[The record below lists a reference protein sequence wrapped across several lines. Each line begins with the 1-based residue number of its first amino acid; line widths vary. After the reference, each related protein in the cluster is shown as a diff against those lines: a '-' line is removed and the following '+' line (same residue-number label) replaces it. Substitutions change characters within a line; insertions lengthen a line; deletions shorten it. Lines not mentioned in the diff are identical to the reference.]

1 MLLFILDSLGNSE
14 MLLILLVALIF
25 LGPRKLPQISRQ
37 IGKGLAE
44 FRRASEDFKR
54 TWEREVALEESQ
66 KETDERPIMPP
77 ADYGVPETVGRNQP
91 VSAAIA
97 ENQPATVISE
107 NGSHAATELN
117 APAAMSTEIPAT
129 HPPGGEPVEVEP
141 AGKSD
146 WL

>member
-37 IGKGLAE
+37 IAKGLAE

-54 TWEREVALEESQ
+54 TWEREVALEETQ
-66 KETDERPIMPP
+66 KEDEERSILPP
-77 ADYGVPETVGRNQP
+77 EDFGVPETVGRSQP
-91 VSAAIA
+91 VQAA
-97 ENQPATVISE
+97 ISE
-107 NGSHAATELN
+107 NGSHAGVESNERAPMIAEVA
-117 APAAMSTEIPAT
+117 APAAPA
-129 HPPGGEPVEVEP
+129 GQPVEVEP